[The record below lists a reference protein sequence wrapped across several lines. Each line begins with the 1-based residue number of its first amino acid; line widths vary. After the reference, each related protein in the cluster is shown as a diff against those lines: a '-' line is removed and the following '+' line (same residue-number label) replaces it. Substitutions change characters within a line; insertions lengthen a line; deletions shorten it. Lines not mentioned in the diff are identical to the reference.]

1 MEIPGGPILIGF
13 LINPIAGMGGRV
25 GLKGTDGMYEEAL
38 RRGAES
44 GASQRALST
53 LRRIANL
60 PLQILSCSGEMGEKA
75 LQASGLS
82 SFQVV
87 YKYEGVSSARDTT
100 EACQEFLRRG
110 VSLILFCGGDGTA
123 RDVFSVVED
132 RVPILGIPAGVK
144 MYSAVF
150 AINPS
155 SCAEIIRNLDRAVL
169 RDSEV
174 VDVDENAYRDGVLST
189 KVYGYARMPS
199 LPMRVQMGKQEYAA
213 LDEKGA
219 KEDIALFITEI
230 MEDDALYILGAGTTT
245 AEIARRLGV
254 PKTLLGIDVVRNGR
268 LVAQD
273 ANEGTLISLLEQ
285 TEKAK
290 IVVSPIGAQ
299 GFVLGRG
306 TQSISPEVIRRAGVA
321 NVIVV
326 ATPHKLAETR
336 TLYLDTGEI
345 ALDRMFG
352 DSILVISGYRM
363 GQRRKLLHPDLP
375 DEGSPKD

>member
-53 LRRIANL
+53 LRRIGDL

-273 ANEGTLISLLEQ
+273 ANERTLISLLEQ

-306 TQSISPEVIRRAGVA
+306 TQSISPEVVRRAGVA

-336 TLYLDTGEI
+336 TLYLDTGET